1 MGGMES
7 DVGVWSAA
15 ETAQAFA
22 ARTLSPV
29 EATRAALRRI
39 AAFNGAVNAYCL
51 VDEDGAL
58 EAARASEARW
68 MRGAPLGAI
77 DGVTTSVKDLML
89 AKGWPTRRASK
100 LTPTTPATEDA
111 PSVARLREAGA
122 VLLGKTTSPEIGW
135 KGVTDSPLFGV
146 TRNPWNVRMTS
157 GGSSG
162 GAAVAAALG
171 MGCLHLG
178 TDGGGSIRMPAGF
191 TGIFGLKPTYG
202 RVPVYPLSTFGTLS
216 HAGPMTR
223 TVGDAAL
230 MMNVIA
236 RKDARDWFALPPDV
250 VDYSAALGDGLK
262 GLRIAYSPTL
272 GYAKVAPEIAA
283 IVAEAARTFSALGV
297 QVDIVDKVC
306 DDPREDFIKLWTTGC
321 ALAARSLPRE
331 RRGEMDPGLQAFIGY
346 GESVPH
352 MDYAEADYARGK
364 LGVVF
369 ETLFGTYDLLLTPS
383 LPMAAFPTEN
393 QVADPATQRH
403 WIDWTPFTFPFNM
416 TRQPAASMPCGFT
429 REGLPVGLQIVGPL
443 NADTLVLRA
452 ACAYEHRHPIRL
464 PEAPRGHAS

>member
-1 MGGMES
+1 
-7 DVGVWSAA
+7 
-15 ETAQAFA
+15 
-22 ARTLSPV
+22 
-29 EATRAALRRI
+29 
-39 AAFNGAVNAYCL
+39 
-51 VDEDGAL
+51 
-58 EAARASEARW
+58 
-68 MRGAPLGAI
+68 
-77 DGVTTSVKDLML
+77 
-89 AKGWPTRRASK
+89 
-100 LTPTTPATEDA
+100 
-111 PSVARLREAGA
+111 
-122 VLLGKTTSPEIGW
+122 SPEIGW
-135 KGVTDSPLFGV
+135 KGVTDSPLFGI
-146 TRNPWNVRMTS
+146 TRNPWDVRMTS

-236 RKDARDWFALPPDV
+236 RKDARDWFALPPDE
-250 VDYSAALGDGLK
+250 VDYNAALGTGLK

-283 IVAEAARTFSALGV
+283 IVAEAAQAFSALGA
-297 QVDIVDKVC
+297 QVDIVDNVC

-331 RRGEMDPGLQAFIGY
+331 RRGEMDPGLQAFIAY

-364 LGVVF
+364 LGTVF

-383 LPMAAFPTEN
+383 LPMAAFPADS

-403 WIDWTPFTFPFNM
+403 WIDWTPFTYPFNM

-443 NADTLVLRA
+443 NADALVMRA
-452 ACAYEHRHPIRL
+452 ARAYEQRHPIRL
-464 PEAPRGHAS
+464 PEAPRGHAF

>member
-1 MGGMES
+1 MEF

-29 EATRAALRRI
+29 EATRAAFRRI

-58 EAARASEARW
+58 EAARAAEARW
-68 MRGAPLGAI
+68 MRGTPLSAI
-77 DGVTTSVKDLML
+77 DGVTASVKELML

-100 LTPTTPATEDA
+100 LTPTTPASEDA

-135 KGVTDSPLFGV
+135 KGVTDSPLFGI
-146 TRNPWNVRMTS
+146 TRNPWDVRMTS

-202 RVPVYPLSTFGTLS
+202 RVPVYPLSAFGTLS

-223 TVGDAAL
+223 TVSDAAL

-236 RKDARDWFALPPDV
+236 RKDARDWFALPPDE
-250 VDYSAALGDGLK
+250 VDYNAALGAGLK

-283 IVAEAARTFSALGV
+283 IVAEAAQAFSALGA
-297 QVDIVDKVC
+297 QVDIVDNVC
-306 DDPREDFIKLWTTGC
+306 NDPREDFIKLWTTGC

-331 RRGEMDPGLQAFIGY
+331 RHGEMDPGLQAFIAY
-346 GESVPH
+346 GESVAH

-383 LPMAAFPTEN
+383 LPMAAFPADG

-403 WIDWTPFTFPFNM
+403 WIDWTPFTYPFNM

-443 NADTLVLRA
+443 NADALVMRA
-452 ACAYEHRHPIRL
+452 ARAYEQRHPIRL
-464 PEAPRGHAS
+464 PGAPRGHES